1 MKKQIVLL
9 IFAVCGFVNIQAQT
23 EQEVTAELKKVVV
36 YPFEAE
42 LFSTA
47 KVNALGTVLLKF
59 TKLSPY
65 IQQQSIRVVGDEN
78 LTILNVSFRKD
89 FLSEKEKDLK
99 IKNLQNK
106 LVAFREKQKEINVQ
120 LSIINDRVSYLK
132 SNETMGKESAVDPLK
147 YKDLSNYFLSFIKE
161 NQEKLLVFNRQ
172 FNTLNDSINVYQQ
185 QVNELNNSQNE
196 LNGTILVLANVKESR
211 ASKLELS
218 YMVSLASWTPSYDI
232 RFEGV
237 SKPLSLSYKAAVAQQ
252 SGCDWVDSRFTFSTA
267 QTQKTSDIPLLHP
280 LYLGYVYKSQNN
292 YGDANVIGTFDGSE
306 IHGVVKDE
314 KGETVIGATIKVK
327 GTDIVVVTDING
339 QFSLRRIP
347 PDSRTLSINYVG
359 MEPLEL
365 SITGNEFE
373 ITLKEK
379 SKELDE
385 IVVTGYGVMNASYAD
400 ESGENVSRTSDRK
413 VLKPDLS
420 LSNYQK
426 NFSAQRKP
434 IASSFDVDEAQTVK
448 TGKSTLIPFK
458 QEEVPCIF
466 QYKSIPKLS
475 EKVYLT
481 GSIPNWYELDLQSGD
496 ANLYFGNNFI
506 GKTRINATSMTDTLT
521 VSFGPDQGIS
531 IKREKIKDFT
541 ENVSLSSKQQQTV
554 SWRIVVKN
562 NKNEAVKVDVFD
574 QLPLTNQD
582 DIAVKAL
589 ELSGGELNKTT
600 GEVKW
605 PVSLPAGGSKEL
617 IFSVQVKYPKGRRV
631 ILK

>member
-1 MKKQIVLL
+1 
-9 IFAVCGFVNIQAQT
+9 
-23 EQEVTAELKKVVV
+23 
-36 YPFEAE
+36 
-42 LFSTA
+42 
-47 KVNALGTVLLKF
+47 
-59 TKLSPY
+59 
-65 IQQQSIRVVGDEN
+65 
-78 LTILNVSFRKD
+78 
-89 FLSEKEKDLK
+89 
-99 IKNLQNK
+99 
-106 LVAFREKQKEINVQ
+106 
-120 LSIINDRVSYLK
+120 
-132 SNETMGKESAVDPLK
+132 
-147 YKDLSNYFLSFIKE
+147 
-161 NQEKLLVFNRQ
+161 
-172 FNTLNDSINVYQQ
+172 
-185 QVNELNNSQNE
+185 
-196 LNGTILVLANVKESR
+196 
-211 ASKLELS
+211 
-218 YMVSLASWTPSYDI
+218 
-232 RFEGV
+232 
-237 SKPLSLSYKAAVAQQ
+237 
-252 SGCDWVDSRFTFSTA
+252 
-267 QTQKTSDIPLLHP
+267 
-280 LYLGYVYKSQNN
+280 
-292 YGDANVIGTFDGSE
+292 
-306 IHGVVKDE
+306 
-314 KGETVIGATIKVK
+314 
-327 GTDIVVVTDING
+327 
-339 QFSLRRIP
+339 
-347 PDSRTLSINYVG
+347 
-359 MEPLEL
+359 
-365 SITGNEFE
+365 
-373 ITLKEK
+373 
-379 SKELDE
+379 
-385 IVVTGYGVMNASYAD
+385 
-400 ESGENVSRTSDRK
+400 
-413 VLKPDLS
+413 
-420 LSNYQK
+420 
-426 NFSAQRKP
+426 
-434 IASSFDVDEAQTVK
+434 VDEAQTVK